1 MFSRCTFVDFY
12 SEIIAGILRGEIMKS
27 NFQTRKIKLASKY
40 KMGNIP
46 RNSEIL
52 ARASKEDLPHILPV
66 LRRKAVRTISGVA
79 VVAVMTSPEKC
90 PHGKCIYCPGGP
102 DYGSAQS
109 YTGKEPAARRAG
121 SLSFDPYRQ
130 VRHRIEQLNA
140 IGHSTDKIDLIV
152 MGGTFT
158 ARPLDY
164 QEQFVK
170 RCFDAMN
177 SFSID
182 RTGQLAAGDFGAL
195 NLEEAQL
202 LNETAKSRCVGL
214 TVETRP
220 DYCREMHVDNILR
233 FGATRVELGVQTV
246 YDDVLRLVERGHGVA
261 ETIEATRLCKDSG
274 LKVCYHM
281 MPGLPGNDIERD
293 FNAFKTIFE
302 NPDFR
307 PDMLKIYPALVIKG
321 TKLYDLWKR
330 GEYEPIGTEEAV
342 KLLARVKEIV
352 PPWVRIQRIERDIP
366 TNLIDAGIMQSNI
379 RELIADE
386 LAAHGKKCRCIR
398 CREMGYGA
406 LKGRKID
413 KSSIVLSR
421 IDYGA
426 SGGNEIFL
434 SYEDKS
440 SDCLIGYL
448 RLRLPSPKAHRP
460 EISGRTRK
468 SKCDNCSLVSITG
481 ELKSHFDFSS
491 EETVARCEDTALIL
505 DTRYSLLNMERP
517 PLVTCA
523 IVREV
528 KVLGQMV
535 EIGAVGG
542 ADTAQHRGYGAAL
555 LREAEKI
562 AKDELGASK
571 MLVMSGVGVRE
582 YYRKFGYGR
591 EGAYMGKKL

>member
-1 MFSRCTFVDFY
+1 MDFY
-12 SEIIAGILRGEIMKS
+12 SEIIAGILSREITKA
-27 NFQTRKIKLASKY
+27 NVQTAKIKLAAKY
-40 KMGNIP
+40 KLGKIP

-52 ARASKEDLPHILPV
+52 ARASEEEMAILLPV
-66 LRRKAVRTISGVA
+66 LRRKVVRTISGVA

-121 SLSFDPYRQ
+121 SLEFDPYKQ

-164 QEQFVK
+164 QEQFIK

-182 RTGQLAAGDFGAL
+182 KTGQLSAEDFGAL

-220 DYCREMHVDNILR
+220 DYCKEFHVDSILR

-246 YDDVLRLVERGHGVA
+246 YDDVLRFVERGHGVA
-261 ETIEATRLCKDSG
+261 ETVEATRLCKDTG

-281 MPGLPGNDIERD
+281 MPGLPGNDAERD
-293 FNAFKTIFE
+293 FQAFKTIFE
-302 NPDFR
+302 NSDFR

-330 GEYEPIGTEEAV
+330 GDYEPTDTGEAV

-379 RELIADE
+379 RELIAKE
-386 LAAHGKKCRCIR
+386 LEARGKKCRCIR
-398 CREMGYGA
+398 CREIGYGA
-406 LKGRKID
+406 MRGKKPD
-413 KSSIVLSR
+413 YSSAVLSR

-426 SGGNEIFL
+426 SGGKEIFL
-434 SYEDKS
+434 LYEDKTN
-440 SDCLIGYL
+440 DAIIGYL
-448 RLRLPSPKAHRP
+448 RLRVPSAKAHRP
-460 EISGRTRK
+460 EISGQW
-468 SKCDNCSLVSITG
+468 LVNG
-481 ELKSHFDFSS
+481 DQN
-491 EETVARCEDTALIL
+491 AL
-505 DTRYSLLNMERP
+505 TTNHS
-517 PLVTCA
+517 PLTTCA
-523 IVREV
+523 IVREI

-535 EIGAVGG
+535 GIGAAGG
-542 ADTAQHRGYGAAL
+542 ADTAQHKGYGASL
-555 LREAEKI
+555 LREAENI
-562 AKDELGASK
+562 AKDELGAGK
-571 MLVMSGVGVRE
+571 MLVLSGVGVRE

-591 EGAYMGKKL
+591 DGAYMGKKL

>member
-1 MFSRCTFVDFY
+1 MDFY
-12 SEIIAGILRGEIMKS
+12 SEIISKIIRGEITKE
-27 NFQTRKIKLASKY
+27 NVQTAKIKLASKY
-40 KMGNIP
+40 GMKEIP
-46 RNSEIL
+46 RNSDIL
-52 ARASKEDLPHILPV
+52 ANADEEEMQHVLPV

-102 DYGSAQS
+102 DLGSAQS

-121 SLSFDPYRQ
+121 SLEFDPYRQ

-182 RTGQLAAGDFGAL
+182 KTGQLSGEDFGAI

-202 LNETAKSRCVGL
+202 INETAKSRCIGL

-220 DYCREMHVDNILR
+220 DYCREYHVDNILKY
-233 FGATRVELGVQTV
+233 GATRVELGVQTV
-246 YDDVLRLVERGHGVA
+246 YDDVLKFVERGHGIA
-261 ETIEATRLCKDSG
+261 ESIQSTQICKDAG

-281 MPGLPGNDIERD
+281 MPGLPGNDTERD
-293 FNAFKTIFE
+293 FQAFKTIFE

-307 PDMLKIYPALVIKG
+307 PDMLKIYPTLVIKG
-321 TKLYDLWKR
+321 TKLYDMWKN
-330 GEYEPIGTEEAV
+330 GEYKPLDVESAT

-366 TNLIDAGIMQSNI
+366 TNLIDAGILQSNL
-379 RELIADE
+379 RELVAQE
-386 LAAHGKKCRCIR
+386 LEAHDKHCGCIR
-398 CREMGYGA
+398 CREMGYGE
-406 LKGRKID
+406 LKGRKLD
-413 KSSIVLSR
+413 KSNIQLSR
-421 IDYGA
+421 IDYEA
-426 SGGNEIFL
+426 SGGKETFL
-434 SYEDKS
+434 SYEDKTN
-440 SDCLIGYL
+440 DCLVGYL
-448 RLRLPSPKAHRP
+448 RLRLPSAKAHRP
-460 EISGRTRK
+460 EIAGQ
-468 SKCDNCSLVSITG
+468 NAG
-481 ELKSHFDFSS
+481 
-491 EETVARCEDTALIL
+491 
-505 DTRYSLLNMERP
+505 
-517 PLVTCA
+517 

-528 KVLGQMV
+528 KVVGQMV
-535 EIGAVGG
+535 GIGKAGT
-542 ADTAQHRGYGAAL
+542 DESAQHKGYGTAL
-555 LREAEKI
+555 LREAEQI
-562 AKDELGASK
+562 AKQEWGASK

-582 YYRKFGYGR
+582 YYRKFGYERDGP
-591 EGAYMGKKL
+591 

>member
-1 MFSRCTFVDFY
+1 MLSRCGAVDFY
-12 SEIIAGILRGEIMKS
+12 SEIIAGILCGKITKA
-27 NFQTRKIKLASKY
+27 NVQTAKIKMAAKY
-40 KMGNIP
+40 KLGKIP

-52 ARASKEDLPHILPV
+52 ARASEEEMAILLPV
-66 LRRKAVRTISGVA
+66 LRRKVVRTISGVA

-121 SLSFDPYRQ
+121 SLEFDPYKQ

-182 RTGQLAAGDFGAL
+182 RTGQLSAEDFGAL

-220 DYCREMHVDNILR
+220 DYCKEFHVDSILR

-246 YDDVLRLVERGHGVA
+246 YDDVLRFVERGHGIA
-261 ETIEATRLCKDSG
+261 ETVEATRLCKDSG

-281 MPGLPGNDIERD
+281 MPGLPGSDPERD
-293 FNAFKTIFE
+293 FQAFKAIFE
-302 NPDFR
+302 NSDFR

-330 GEYEPIGTEEAV
+330 GDYEPIDTESAV
-342 KLLARVKEIV
+342 KLLACVKEIV

-379 RELIADE
+379 RELVADE
-386 LAAHGKKCRCIR
+386 LAARGKKCICIR
-398 CREMGYGA
+398 CREIGYGA
-406 LKGRKID
+406 MRGKKPD
-413 KSSIVLSR
+413 YSSAALSR

-426 SGGNEIFL
+426 SGGKEIFL
-434 SYEDKS
+434 LYEDKTN
-440 SDCLIGYL
+440 DAIIGYL
-448 RLRLPSPKAHRP
+448 RLRVPSAKAHRP
-460 EISGRTRK
+460 EISGQW
-468 SKCDNCSLVSITG
+468 LVNG
-481 ELKSHFDFSS
+481 DQN
-491 EETVARCEDTALIL
+491 AL
-505 DTRYSLLNMERP
+505 TTNHS
-517 PLVTCA
+517 PLTTCA
-523 IVREV
+523 IVREI

-535 EIGAVGG
+535 GIGAAGG
-542 ADTAQHRGYGAAL
+542 ADTAQHKGYGASL

-562 AKDELGASK
+562 AKDELGAGK
-571 MLVMSGVGVRE
+571 MLVLSGVGVRE
-582 YYRKFGYGR
+582 YYRKFGYER
-591 EGAYMGKKL
+591 NGAYMGKKL